1 MLLDL
6 DPDQLLNLTISFLL
20 PFFRIGAFFMALP
33 LFGSRLVNTRVRISL
48 SFVIAIIVT
57 PVVYIPEHDPISPA
71 YIVLIAEQLVIGFV
85 LGFAVTILFQ
95 LFSLAGQLA
104 AMKAGLGFAM
114 SNDPANG
121 ISVATLGQYYL
132 SMVALAFLGTD
143 GHLVMIEYL
152 AESFEYWPIGGGF
165 DSQRYWQL
173 VLLGGWMFEKALL
186 IVLPLGIAVLVI
198 NLSFGVV
205 AKASPQ
211 LNIFALGFPI
221 IMLFSLFFF
230 WVMLEDFLDIYTLFF
245 REMIDWMKVTWGI
258 QLDG

>member
-1 MLLDL
+1 MLELNTE
-6 DPDQLLNLTISFLL
+6 QLLELTISFLL

-33 LFGSRLVNTRVRISL
+33 LFGSRLVSPPVRISFAFIV
-48 SFVIAIIVT
+48 SIIIT
-57 PVVYIPEHDPISPA
+57 PVINVPPYDPISPG
-71 YIVLIAEQLVIGFV
+71 YILLIAEQLVIGFV
-85 LGFAVTILFQ
+85 LGFVVTILFQ

-132 SMVALAFLGTD
+132 SMVALAFLGTN

-152 AESFEYWPIGGGF
+152 AESFTYWPIGGGF

-186 IVLPLGIAVLVI
+186 IVLPLAIAVLII
-198 NLSFGVV
+198 NLAFGVV

-230 WVMLEDFLDIYTLFF
+230 WIMLEEFLRIYTLFF
-245 REMIDWMKVTWGI
+245 EEMTNWLKVTWGI
-258 QLDG
+258 QVNG

>member
-1 MLLDL
+1 MLELN
-6 DPDQLLNLTISFLL
+6 PDQLLNLTISFLL

-33 LFGSRLVNTRVRISL
+33 LFGSRLVNARVRISF
-48 SFVIAIIVT
+48 SFLVAVIVT
-57 PVVYIPEHDPISPA
+57 PFVDIPNHDPISPA

-85 LGFAVTILFQ
+85 LGFVITIFFQ

-104 AMKAGLGFAM
+104 AMAAGLGFAM

-143 GHLVMIEYL
+143 SHLVMIEYL
-152 AESFEYWPIGGGF
+152 AESFNYWPIGAGF

-173 VLLGGWMFEKALL
+173 ILLGGWMFEKALL
-186 IVLPLGIAVLVI
+186 IVLPLAIAVLVI

-230 WVMLEDFLDIYTLFF
+230 WIMLDDFLDIYFVFF
-245 REMIDWMKVTWGI
+245 KEIMDWMKFTWGI
-258 QLDG
+258 ELNG

>member
-1 MLLDL
+1 MLELNTE
-6 DPDQLLNLTISFLL
+6 QLLELTISFLL

-33 LFGSRLVNTRVRISL
+33 LFGSRLVSPPVRICFAFIVS
-48 SFVIAIIVT
+48 IIIT
-57 PVVYIPEHDPISPA
+57 PVINVPPYDPISPG
-71 YIVLIAEQLVIGFV
+71 YILLIAEQLVIGFV
-85 LGFAVTILFQ
+85 LGFVVTILFQ

-132 SMVALAFLGTD
+132 SMVALAFLGTN

-152 AESFEYWPIGGGF
+152 AESFNYWPIGGGF

-186 IVLPLGIAVLVI
+186 IVLPLAIAVLII
-198 NLSFGVV
+198 NLAFGVV

-230 WVMLEDFLDIYTLFF
+230 WIMLEEFLRIYTLFF
-245 REMIDWMKVTWGI
+245 EEMTNWLKVTWGI
-258 QLDG
+258 QVNG

>member
-1 MLLDL
+1 MLEIH
-6 DPDQLLNLTISFLL
+6 PDQLLNLTISFLL

-33 LFGSRLVNTRVRISL
+33 LFGSQLVSVRLRAAF
-48 SFVIAIIVT
+48 SFVVAVIVT
-57 PVVYIPEHDPISPA
+57 PVIEVPSYDPVSPA
-71 YIVLIAEQLVIGFV
+71 YIVLIAEQLVIGFA
-85 LGFAVTILFQ
+85 LGFVVTVLFQ

-132 SMVALAFLGTD
+132 SMVALAFLGTN

-152 AESFEYWPIGGGF
+152 AESFTYWPIGQGF

-186 IVLPLGIAVLVI
+186 IVLPLAIAVLVI

-230 WVMLEDFLDIYTLFF
+230 WIMLEDFLSIYLLFF
-245 REMIDWMKVTWGI
+245 DEMIQWLKTAWGI

>member
-1 MLLDL
+1 MLEL
-6 DPDQLLNLTISFLL
+6 DPQQLLELTISFLL

-33 LFGSRLVNTRVRISL
+33 LFGSRLVS
-48 SFVIAIIVT
+48 T
-57 PVVYIPEHDPISPA
+57 PVRAAFAFVVSIIITPVINVPNYDPISPA

-85 LGFAVTILFQ
+85 LGFVVTILFQ

-121 ISVATLGQYYL
+121 ISVATMGQYYL
-132 SMVALAFLGTD
+132 SMVALAFLGTN

-152 AESFEYWPIGGGF
+152 AESFRYWPIGAGF

-186 IVLPLGIAVLVI
+186 IVLPLAVVVLII
-198 NLSFGVV
+198 NLAFGVV

-230 WVMLEDFLDIYTLFF
+230 WIMLEEFLRIYALFF
-245 REMIDWMKVTWGI
+245 EEITNWLKVTWGI
-258 QLDG
+258 QVNG

>member
-1 MLLDL
+1 MLELNTE
-6 DPDQLLNLTISFLL
+6 QLLELTISFLL

-33 LFGSRLVNTRVRISL
+33 LFGSRLVSPPVRISFAFIV
-48 SFVIAIIVT
+48 SIIIT
-57 PVVYIPEHDPISPA
+57 PVINVPTYDPISPG
-71 YIVLIAEQLVIGFV
+71 YILLIAEQLVIGFV
-85 LGFAVTILFQ
+85 LGFVVTILFQ

-132 SMVALAFLGTD
+132 SMVALAFLGTN

-152 AESFEYWPIGGGF
+152 AESFNYWPIGGGF

-186 IVLPLGIAVLVI
+186 IVLPLAIAVLII
-198 NLSFGVV
+198 NLAFGVV

-230 WVMLEDFLDIYTLFF
+230 WIMLEEFLRIYTLFF
-245 REMIDWMKVTWGI
+245 GEMTNWLKVTWGI
-258 QLDG
+258 QVNG

>member
-1 MLLDL
+1 MLEIN
-6 DPDQLLNLTISFLL
+6 PDQLLDLTISFLL

-33 LFGSRLVNTRVRISL
+33 LFGSRLVNSRVRISF
-48 SFVIAIIVT
+48 SFLVAVIVT
-57 PVVYIPEHDPISPA
+57 PVINVPYYDPISPA

-85 LGFAVTILFQ
+85 LGFIVTILFQ

-132 SMVALAFLGTD
+132 SMVALAFLGTN

-152 AESFEYWPIGGGF
+152 AESFNYWPIGSGF

-173 VLLGGWMFEKALL
+173 VSLGGWMFEKALL
-186 IVLPLGIAVLVI
+186 IVLPLAVSVLII

-230 WVMLEDFLDIYTLFF
+230 WIMLDDFLNIYLLFF
-245 REMIDWMKVTWGI
+245 GELMDWLKVTWGVH
-258 QLDG
+258 LHG

>member
-1 MLLDL
+1 MLELN
-6 DPDQLLNLTISFLL
+6 PDQVLNLTISFLL

-33 LFGSRLVNTRVRISL
+33 LIGSRLVNTRIRIAF
-48 SFVIAIIVT
+48 SFVVAVVVA
-57 PVVYIPEHDPISPA
+57 PVIDIPEYDPVSPA
-71 YIVLIAEQLVIGFV
+71 YVVLIAEQLIIGFV
-85 LGFAVTILFQ
+85 LGFVVTVLFQ

-121 ISVATLGQYYL
+121 ISVATMGQYYL
-132 SMVALAFLGTD
+132 SMVALAFLGTG

-152 AESFEYWPIGGGF
+152 AESFNYWPIGGGF
-165 DSQRYWQL
+165 EHQRYWHL

-186 IVLPLGIAVLVI
+186 IVLPLGIAVLII

-221 IMLFSLFFF
+221 IMLFSLYFF
-230 WVMLEDFLDIYTLFF
+230 WVMLEDFLDIYLLFF
-245 REMIDWMKVTWGI
+245 KEIINWLKVTWGI
-258 QLDG
+258 QLNG

>member
-1 MLLDL
+1 MLEIN
-6 DPDQLLNLTISFLL
+6 PDQLLDLTISFLL

-33 LFGSRLVNTRVRISL
+33 LFGSRLVNSRVRISF
-48 SFVIAIIVT
+48 SFLVAVIVT
-57 PVVYIPEHDPISPA
+57 PVINVPYYDPISPA

-85 LGFAVTILFQ
+85 LGFIVTILFQ

-132 SMVALAFLGTD
+132 SMVALAFLGTN

-152 AESFEYWPIGGGF
+152 AESFNYWPIGSGF

-173 VLLGGWMFEKALL
+173 VSLGGWMFEKALL
-186 IVLPLGIAVLVI
+186 IVLPLAVSVLII

-205 AKASPQ
+205 AKASP
-211 LNIFALGFPI
+211 N
-221 IMLFSLFFF
+221 
-230 WVMLEDFLDIYTLFF
+230 
-245 REMIDWMKVTWGI
+245 
-258 QLDG
+258 

>member
-1 MLLDL
+1 MLELH
-6 DPDQLLNLTISFLL
+6 PDQLLDLTISFLL

-33 LFGSRLVNTRVRISL
+33 LFGSRLVSPRVRIAF
-48 SFVIAIIVT
+48 SFLVAVIIT
-57 PVVYIPEHDPISPA
+57 PVIDVPNYDPISPA

-85 LGFAVTILFQ
+85 LGFVVTILFQ

-132 SMVALAFLGTD
+132 SMVALAFLGTN

-152 AESFEYWPIGGGF
+152 AESFNYWPIGSGF

-186 IVLPLGIAVLVI
+186 IVLPLAVAVLVI

-211 LNIFALGFPI
+211 LNVFALGFPI

-230 WVMLEDFLDIYTLFF
+230 WIMLDDFLNIYLLFF
-245 REMIDWMKVTWGI
+245 AEMIDWMQTTWGI
-258 QLDG
+258 RLNG

>member
-1 MLLDL
+1 MLELN
-6 DPDQLLNLTISFLL
+6 PDQLLNLTISFLL

-33 LFGSRLVNTRVRISL
+33 LIGSQLVSARLRIAL
-48 SFVIAIIVT
+48 AFVVSIIVT
-57 PVVYIPEHDPISPA
+57 PIIHVPPYDPVSPA
-71 YIVLIAEQLVIGFV
+71 FVVLIAEQLIIGFL
-85 LGFAVTILFQ
+85 LGFVVTVLFQ
-95 LFSLAGQLA
+95 VFSLAGQLA

-121 ISVATLGQYYL
+121 VSVASMGQYYL

-152 AESFEYWPIGGGF
+152 ADSFRYWPIGAGF
-165 DSQRYWQL
+165 DSQHYWE
-173 VLLGGWMFEKALL
+173 VVSLGSWMFEKALL
-186 IVLPLGIAVLVI
+186 IVMPLAIAVLVM

-230 WVMLEDFLDIYTLFF
+230 WIMLENFLDIYRLFF
-245 REMIDWMKVTWGI
+245 QEMTDWMKDTWG
-258 QLDG
+258 LA

>member
-1 MLLDL
+1 MLELN
-6 DPDQLLNLTISFLL
+6 PDELLNLTISFLL

-33 LFGSRLVNTRVRISL
+33 LFGSRLVNARARVVF
-48 SFVIAIIVT
+48 SFLVAVIVT
-57 PVVYIPEHDPISPA
+57 PVINVPDYDPISPA
-71 YIVLIAEQLVIGFV
+71 YIVLIAEQLVVGFILGFV
-85 LGFAVTILFQ
+85 VTVLFQ

-121 ISVATLGQYYL
+121 ISVATMGQYYL
-132 SMVALAFLGTD
+132 SMVALAFLGTN

-152 AESFEYWPIGGGF
+152 AESFNYWPIGAGF
-165 DSQRYWQL
+165 DSQRYWQF
-173 VLLGGWMFEKALL
+173 VQLGGWMFEKALL
-186 IVLPLGIAVLVI
+186 IVMPLAITVLVI
-198 NLSFGVV
+198 NLAFGVV

-230 WVMLEDFLDIYTLFF
+230 WIMLEDFLDIYRLFF
-245 REMIDWMKVTWGI
+245 REIIEWMKNAWGI
-258 QLDG
+258 QLNG

>member
-1 MLLDL
+1 MLDL
-6 DPDQLLNLTISFLL
+6 NPDQLLNLTISFLL
-20 PFFRIGAFFMALP
+20 PFFRIGAFLMALP
-33 LFGSRLVNTRVRISL
+33 LFGSRLVNAKVRVAFAFL
-48 SFVIAIIVT
+48 IAIIVT
-57 PVVYIPEHDPISPA
+57 PVIHVPAYDPISPA
-71 YIVLIAEQLVIGFV
+71 FIVLIAEQLVIGFA
-85 LGFAVTILFQ
+85 LGFVITILFQ
-95 LFSLAGQLA
+95 VFSLAGQLA

-121 ISVATLGQYYL
+121 VSVATMGQYYV

-152 AESFEYWPIGGGF
+152 AESFQYWPIGGGF
-165 DSQRYWQL
+165 DSQHYWQL

-186 IVLPLGIAVLVI
+186 VVMPLAIAVLVM
-198 NLSFGVV
+198 NFAFGVV

-230 WVMLEDFLDIYTLFF
+230 WIMLKDFLDIYRLFF
-245 REMIDWMKVTWGI
+245 HEITSWMKDVWGI
-258 QLDG
+258 RLHG

>member
-1 MLLDL
+1 MLEIN
-6 DPDQLLNLTISFLL
+6 PDQLMNLTISFLL

-33 LFGSRLVNTRVRISL
+33 LFGSRLVNARIRIMF
-48 SFVIAIIVT
+48 SFLVAVIIT
-57 PVVYIPEHDPISPA
+57 PVIDIPPYDPVSPA

-85 LGFAVTILFQ
+85 LGFIVTILFQ

-132 SMVALAFLGTD
+132 SMVALAFLGTN

-152 AESFEYWPIGGGF
+152 AESFTYWPIGAGF
-165 DSQRYWQL
+165 SSERYWEL
-173 VLLGGWMFEKALL
+173 VLMGGWMFEKALL
-186 IVLPLGIAVLVI
+186 IVMPLAVAVLVI
-198 NLSFGVV
+198 NLAFGMV

-230 WVMLEDFLDIYTLFF
+230 WIMLSDFLNIYLLFF
-245 REMIDWMKVTWGI
+245 GEMIDWMKTTWGI
-258 QLDG
+258 RIDG

>member
-1 MLLDL
+1 MLEIY
-6 DPDQLLNLTISFLL
+6 PDQLLNLTISFLL

-33 LFGSRLVNTRVRISL
+33 LFGSRLVSPRVRIAF
-48 SFVIAIIVT
+48 SFVVAIIIT
-57 PVVYIPEHDPISPA
+57 PVIEVPNYDPISPA

-85 LGFAVTILFQ
+85 LGFVVTILFQ

-132 SMVALAFLGTD
+132 SMVALAFLGTN

-152 AESFEYWPIGGGF
+152 AESFTYWPIGGGF

-186 IVLPLGIAVLVI
+186 IVMPLAFAVLVI
-198 NLSFGVV
+198 NLSFGIV

-221 IMLFSLFFF
+221 IMLLSLFFF
-230 WVMLEDFLDIYTLFF
+230 WIMLDDFLNIYLLFF
-245 REMIDWMKVTWGI
+245 AEMIDWMKTTWGI
-258 QLDG
+258 QLNG

>member
-1 MLLDL
+1 MLELN
-6 DPDQLLNLTISFLL
+6 PDQLLDLTISFLL

-33 LFGSRLVNTRVRISL
+33 LFGSRLVNTRVRISF
-48 SFVIAIIVT
+48 SFLVAVIVT
-57 PVVYIPEHDPISPA
+57 PVINIPYYDPISPA

-85 LGFAVTILFQ
+85 LGFVVTILFQ

-132 SMVALAFLGTD
+132 SMVALAFLGTN

-152 AESFEYWPIGGGF
+152 AESFNYWPIGSGF

-173 VLLGGWMFEKALL
+173 VSLGGWMFEKALL
-186 IVLPLGIAVLVI
+186 IVLPLAVSVLII

-230 WVMLEDFLDIYTLFF
+230 WIMLDDFLNIYLLFF
-245 REMIDWMKVTWGI
+245 GEIIDWLKVTWGVH
-258 QLDG
+258 LHG

>member
-1 MLLDL
+1 MLELN
-6 DPDQLLNLTISFLL
+6 PDQLLSLTISFML
-20 PFFRIGAFFMALP
+20 PFFRIGAFIMALP
-33 LFGSRLVNTRVRISL
+33 LFGSQLVNARVRIAFA
-48 SFVIAIIVT
+48 FVISIIVT
-57 PVVYIPEHDPISPA
+57 PLIDQPAFDPISPA
-71 YIVLIAEQLVIGFV
+71 FVVLIAEQLVIGFV
-85 LGFAVTILFQ
+85 LGFVVTILFQ
-95 LFSLAGQLA
+95 LFALAGQLA

-132 SMVALAFLGTD
+132 SMVALAFLATN

-152 AESFEYWPIGGGF
+152 ADSFNYWPIGAGF
-165 DSQRYWQL
+165 DSDRYWSL

-186 IVLPLGIAVLVI
+186 VVLPLAISVLII

-230 WVMLEDFLDIYTLFF
+230 WVMLEDFLDIYLLFF
-245 REMIDWMKVTWGI
+245 NEITEWLKVAWGI
-258 QLDG
+258 R